1 MYKGSDI
8 RLKSLRKGTRA
19 NVFIHLGNIWFPP
32 RPTFLTDKVGFGIM
46 KSSYFF
52 CFTLLRPHLDYWAQE
67 RHWITGAC
75 PVQYRNDEG
84 SEVSV
89 RGGQNELRW
98 RKEGSGGLIA
108 EYKWGEWMKTETRLA
123 PSYRSRGNK
132 HTFKYMKF
140 YLNTLQENTSIV
152 KLVKKWN
159 RLAREVME
167 ILSRRYSQYWAT
179 CSSLFCFSREVGL
192 HDHRRSNLNAS
203 VILVYCGYQLTHRL
217 QSMYLIL
224 LRSILIHSN

>member
-108 EYKWGEWMKTETRLA
+108 EYKWGEWMKRETRLA

-152 KLVKKWN
+152 KLKNVTGWPE
-159 RLAREVME
+159 RLW
-167 ILSRRYSQYWAT
+167 RYYP
-179 CSSLFCFSREVGL
+179 G
-192 HDHRRSNLNAS
+192 D
-203 VILVYCGYQLTHRL
+203 
-217 QSMYLIL
+217 
-224 LRSILIHSN
+224 IHSIEQPAPDYSALAERLDYMITGDPTLMLLWY